1 VRFAPSPTGDLHV
14 GGVRSALFT
23 WLFARKHGGDFILRI
38 EDTDRNRYKEES
50 VASITGALRWVG
62 LDWDEGPEVGGPHAP
77 YFQSERLPIYQ
88 EHAWHLVESG
98 HAYECF
104 CSPERLDEVR
114 KQQVAKK
121 LPPGYDR
128 HCRNLT
134 DEERAAKRAEGI
146 TPVIRFKVPEDG
158 STTVHDELRGDIT
171 YENRVLE
178 DAVLLKSD
186 GFPTYHLAATV
197 DDEVMGIT
205 HVMRG
210 EEWLPSFPLHVLIR
224 EAFGWEVPPYYHL
237 PVILGPE
244 GGKLSKR
251 RGAVGTLQY
260 KAEGYLPEA
269 LRNYLVLQGWSYNDH
284 EEVFP
289 TLEELIEKFSMER
302 VNPSPSKY
310 NFDKVLWF
318 NQHYINHIIELDDLT
333 RRTLPWLQEAGLV
346 GDIAEGSPEYDRVRE
361 AVSLIKDKMKLL
373 AEAPDLLR
381 FFFAEPDS
389 YEAELLIPKKTE
401 PATVAE
407 ALRQSRTI
415 IAETGVA
422 DEEALEARLRELGS
436 QIGLKAG
443 QLFMPIRVAVTGR
456 TVSPGLFGTLRV
468 LGLEPTL
475 ARMDAAIAKLG

>member
-23 WLFARKHGGDFILRI
+23 WLFTRKHGGDFILRI

-50 VASITGALRWVG
+50 VQSITGALRWIG

-88 EHAWHLVESG
+88 EHAWQLVKNG

-104 CSPERLDEVR
+104 CSSERLDALRKDQIAR
-114 KQQVAKK
+114 KQ
-121 LPPGYDR
+121 PPGYDR

-134 DEERAAKRAEGI
+134 EEERAARRAEGI

-158 STTVHDELRGDIT
+158 ATTVHDELRGDIT

-224 EAFGWEVPPYYHL
+224 HAFGWEVPPYYHL

-284 EEVFP
+284 EEIFP
-289 TLEELIEKFSMER
+289 TLEELIEKFSIER

-318 NQHYINHIIELDDLT
+318 NQYYVNHIIDLDDLT
-333 RRTLPWLQEAGLV
+333 RRSLPRLQEAGLV
-346 GDIAEGSPEYDRVRE
+346 GDVQEGSPEYDHVRE
-361 AVSLIKDKMKLL
+361 AIGLIKDKMKLL
-373 AEAPDLLR
+373 SEVADLTR
-381 FFFAEPDS
+381 FFFTGPDP
-389 YEAELLIPKKTE
+389 YETDLLIPKKTE
-401 PATVAE
+401 PGAVVE
-407 ALRQSRTI
+407 ALRQSRAI
-415 IAETGVA
+415 IAESGV
-422 DEEALEARLRELGS
+422 DNEEALESTLRQLAD
-436 QIGLKAG
+436 QLGLKAG
-443 QLFMPIRVAVTGR
+443 QLFMPIRVAITGR
-456 TVSPGLFGTLRV
+456 TVSPGLFDTLRV
-468 LGLEPTL
+468 IGLEQSL
-475 ARMDAAIAKLG
+475 ARIDAAIAKMG